1 LDLVTGEID
10 SPSFENAGIAMLFDR
25 AKMLAKEV
33 GFDLEDSTTGGASDG
48 NFTAHKVPTLDGL
61 GVLGRG
67 THTLQEHLLV
77 SSLVPRMTLLR
88 RLFETL
94 T

>member
-1 LDLVTGEID
+1 MMPRLEKYPL
-10 SPSFENAGIAMLFDR
+10 
-25 AKMLAKEV
+25 LAKEI
-33 GFDLEDSTTGGASDG
+33 GFDLADCSTGGASDG
-48 NFTAHKVPTLDGL
+48 NFTAHKLPTLDGL
-61 GVLGRG
+61 GVEGAG
-67 THTLQEHLLV
+67 GHTLHEHLLV

>member
-1 LDLVTGEID
+1 
-10 SPSFENAGIAMLFDR
+10 MLFDR
-25 AKMLAKEV
+25 ARELAKEI
-33 GFDLEDSTTGGASDG
+33 GFELADCSTGSVSDG
-48 NFTAHKVPTLDGL
+48 NFTAPKVPTLDGL
-61 GVLGRG
+61 GVDGAG
-67 THTLQEHLLV
+67 GHTLQEHLFV